1 MSRDLWTAEDAA
13 AATGGKAVGDWT
25 ATGVSIDTRSV
36 SPGDLFVALK
46 GPNFDGHDYIAA
58 AYDAG
63 ACAVMVEPGR
73 AGEASAVEVADTFEG
88 LNALGAAGRL
98 RMGGQVIAITGSVGK
113 TGTKEA
119 LRHALGTQGRTF
131 ATQGNLNN
139 HWGAPLT
146 LARMPADTDFA
157 VIELGMNHP
166 GELTPLSQLTLPHVA
181 LITWVTAAH
190 IEFFESVEQVA
201 EAKAEVF
208 AGAAGGVAVLP
219 RDNDHY
225 ALLERRAGEAG
236 CARIIS
242 FGGHHEAEARLLSSM
257 MEADKS
263 LVSAEIEGQRI
274 NYTLA
279 LPGHHN
285 VINSLGLLAA
295 AAAAGADLL
304 KTAAALETLSPVKGR
319 GARFQVALEGGHI
332 TVIDE
337 SYNASPAAMRA
348 ALETLMLA
356 NPAEGGR
363 RIAVLGDM
371 RELGA
376 EADQLHAELAESVEA
391 AGVDLLLCSGPH
403 MTALFD
409 AVPESRRGAH
419 APDSDGLLP
428 HVLDTVAPGD
438 IVCVKGSLGSRMAP
452 IVEALLA
459 LDAKPR
465 EASA

>member
-1 MSRDLWTAEDAA
+1 
-13 AATGGKAVGDWT
+13 
-25 ATGVSIDTRSV
+25 
-36 SPGDLFVALK
+36 
-46 GPNFDGHDYIAA
+46 
-58 AYDAG
+58 
-63 ACAVMVEPGR
+63 MVEPGR
-73 AGEASAVEVADTFEG
+73 AGEANAVEVADTFEG
-88 LNALGAAGRL
+88 LNALGAAGRA

-119 LRHALGTQGRTF
+119 MRHALATQGRAY
-131 ATQGNLNN
+131 ATAGNLNN

-146 LARMPADTDFA
+146 VARMPANTDFA
-157 VIELGMNHP
+157 IVELGMNHP
-166 GELTPLSQLTLPHVA
+166 GELTPLSNLTQPHVA
-181 LITWVTAAH
+181 LITWVAAAH
-190 IEFFESVEQVA
+190 VEFFASVEEVA

-208 AGAAGGVAVLP
+208 AGAGGGVAVLP

-225 ALLERRAGEAG
+225 DLLASRAHQAG
-236 CARIIS
+236 CARIIP
-242 FGGHHEAEARLLSSM
+242 FGGHHEAEARLLSSL
-257 MEADKS
+257 MEEDKS

-304 KTAAALETLSPVKGR
+304 KTAAALENLAPMKGR
-319 GARFQVALEGGHI
+319 GARFQVAVGGGHV

-356 NPAEGGR
+356 NPADGGR

-371 RELGA
+371 RELG
-376 EADQLHAELAESVEA
+376 EDADRLHAELAEPLEA
-391 AGVDLLLCSGPH
+391 AGVDLLLCAGPH
-403 MTALFD
+403 MAALYD
-409 AVPESRRGAH
+409 AIPATRRGGHAPESE
-419 APDSDGLLP
+419 SLLP
-428 HVLDTVAPGD
+428 QVLATVAAGD
-438 IVCVKGSLGSRMAP
+438 VVCIKGSLGSRMAP

-459 LDAKPR
+459 LDANPR